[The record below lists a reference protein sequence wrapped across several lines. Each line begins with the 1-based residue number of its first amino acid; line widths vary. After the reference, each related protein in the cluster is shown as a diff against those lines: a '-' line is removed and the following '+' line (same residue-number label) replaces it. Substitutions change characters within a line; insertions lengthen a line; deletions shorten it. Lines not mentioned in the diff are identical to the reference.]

1 MGGLLYCA
9 ETHAEDEGRLD
20 EHPVI
25 VVAGARARAEIELGK
40 AGPVLDGNKSG
51 WDKTSNRIGKIK
63 TEIKAKIGRVP
74 GEARRDESRADLG
87 RRRSEAVKAFGALK
101 YAFGAIPGA
110 VSYFKTAGAD
120 ITAFVAA
127 YEAIEKRAEEI
138 RNDTEEA
145 IDGLKEK
152 LAEWEA
158 ELERVKEFAGAAE

>member
-9 ETHAEDEGRLD
+9 ETHAEEGALD

-25 VVAGARARAEIELGK
+25 VVAGARARAEIALGK

-51 WDKTSNRIGKIK
+51 WDKTSKRID
-63 TEIKAKIGRVP
+63 EIKGEIRAKIGRVP
-74 GEARRDESRADLG
+74 GEARRKESRDDFN
-87 RRRSEAVKAFGALK
+87 RRRSEALQAFGALK
-101 YAFGAIPGA
+101 YAFSAVPGA
-110 VSYFKTAGAD
+110 VNYFKTAGAD
-120 ITAFVAA
+120 ITAFVAP

-138 RNDTEEA
+138 RNDAEEA